1 MAVAE
6 TQVVD
11 SDLDPDEDLEG
22 QDEDIFNQMDENGII
37 GMDEINEY
45 YLHYHPRLEDGLET
59 VEEVGEMTEHKVL
72 HDYNKLRSLVHPQ
85 EPVDDDSFDISEF
98 QDSDP
103 VLLSMSAEDDA
114 SLSHLIYDSE
124 PQEEDGILSRQDSK
138 SHWRP
143 ERDHQLDMTEDE
155 KEQASFLLRN
165 EVGTSKEE
173 DSIEEYSDLPY
184 DEQTEEAIPSLLRDP
199 WCRYEVHNNAQ
210 SILDRGDDFSVP
222 SIRDHADKLSD
233 QSDEST
239 NCSKTQGK
247 DPNLLAQD
255 CYSEDF
261 EATYSKK
268 LDVLEL
274 SQNDKAL
281 ASAGEVRKAKQD
293 DPSFNYTMLHF
304 NQDLLR
310 HLSAEDLASGPDI
323 VAETIPDSSCTDSVE
338 ESVGRFSNKGKGLTK
353 GNQDSG
359 SANERQKDKST
370 RSELSR
376 PASNKQVKLTHQ
388 QKYPYTLGKPHVLND
403 NSTGQNSKANRQ
415 IKTLTP
421 QKTALNVRASR
432 SNSSKPLSRKIT
444 SETSMYGR
452 GRLNY
457 PLPDFSKVEPR
468 VKFPKD
474 EQAYQ
479 RPRTKPALSRGN
491 RNDSRFL
498 LHSPAEIVRQVLQ
511 SSNEC
516 SLITATP
523 PGINVVGEF
532 KSPQQATEMVYQ
544 LQEDYRRLLTKY
556 AEAENTIDRL
566 RIGAKVNLYA
576 DPPKPSLG
584 VQMASLKQG
593 SKVMMFTIPRA
604 QKAEIGPHPNSNVQT
619 EYHPVADS
627 HEAIEVASTSDG
639 TLASTHSTSIVE
651 PTAGECLTW
660 ALAQQAEALQK
671 QMDVFDGLLQAR
683 KVAPVAQQKAL
694 QRLKEGQ
701 DTLER
706 GYLQAR
712 EEYRGLQLKDNGS
725 NSYIIGEFDHNREV
739 EGNIFRLGMHLEDLK
754 ERIDQHPEN
763 HSSVD
768 HWSGMTLIHNS
779 WGTPVPVLQTPVPMP
794 IPTAQ
799 PPTPALHRPADT
811 AQNPKPES
819 TAPSAALQHEKVDVE
834 VSSVSGE
841 SEDGEAIPET
851 LKHKKMQLSDNFDQ
865 LLEQCKNIKDLPLSL
880 GLNRM
885 RENPD
890 SPQPPPTAHAQE
902 MGLVD
907 LIQGGGINPPK
918 DGLDKYSSKTP
929 EPNEPIK
936 NEPMP
941 SNAFKESHEAV
952 EREEEFPAVTEIRL
966 LTISPNSK
974 ETSVSE
980 KKDLLCQRSLTCVD
994 GIASPEH
1001 VPRKA
1006 LHQTT
1011 SVTLECHTA
1020 CSGTRRENS
1029 KCPNHLTPRLL
1040 GLVGGSYERI
1050 VSPETDSGFVG
1061 SESSRLTP
1069 AIQTPEHQPTQSRFQ
1084 SRRETL
1090 LKSPC
1095 RDDTRANPAWRPQ
1108 EIHQRGVTEREHPTT
1123 VRQNNSM
1130 RRDSVAEPSCTSS
1143 PQHWTGSVMSHTES
1157 EPDVRN
1163 SLNAYAKQGYHRSS
1177 LTSSP
1182 LTFNPKVH
1190 YSSNPLSI
1198 HSARDEVIE
1207 ALQMEVSQLKQ
1218 RLEESLQKSQG
1229 DSEENPSPVMP
1240 KPQSHLAHQ
1249 HSPRRKHPLEHLE
1262 KMEDQVWNKSPAS
1275 CSGSKLFPQHK
1286 SELEIST
1293 ESDASSSITHPLAPG
1308 ISVSQTSKSS
1318 SFREGQKRRPVKVKG
1333 PYTGADYSLFV
1344 PPTAPEESAPGAL
1357 ACPYCRGVRTHMAA
1371 PSRNAPVS
1379 TSGTKRN
1386 SCPACKGSG
1395 ICNDQKSKVKPEHAA
1410 REELPKSSRRS
1421 WKLRKQHSVRI
1432 AEPPPVLSCTPPPH
1446 YVPYSPQVYYS
1457 APACTLAS
1465 PEQSRFYYSSGY
1477 KMVESTPKPSPR
1489 RSKGHHSNPSITDDI
1504 SYFEAFELSDLSCSL
1519 DQAIDAAR
1527 NIKKTTKKMVRALS
1541 SDLYKAKAI
1550 QECHQLLTH

>member
-11 SDLDPDEDLEG
+11 SDLDPDEDLEE

-45 YLHYHPRLEDGLET
+45 YLQYHPRLEDGLET

-72 HDYNKLRSLVHPQ
+72 HDYNKLRTLVHPQ

-143 ERDHQLDMTEDE
+143 EQDHQLDMTEDE

-173 DSIEEYSDLPY
+173 DSVEEYSDLPY
-184 DEQTEEAIPSLLRDP
+184 DEQTEEAIRSPLRDP
-199 WCRYEVHNNAQ
+199 WCRYEVHNNEQ

-247 DPNLLAQD
+247 DSNLSAQD
-255 CYSEDF
+255 CFSEDF
-261 EATYSKK
+261 EATYFKK
-268 LDVLEL
+268 LNVLEL
-274 SQNDKAL
+274 SHNAKAL
-281 ASAGEVRKAKQD
+281 ASASEVRKEKQD

-310 HLSAEDLASGPDI
+310 HLSAEDLLSGPDI
-323 VAETIPDSSCTDSVE
+323 VAETIPESSCTDSVE

-370 RSELSR
+370 RSDLSR
-376 PASNKQVKLTHQ
+376 PASNKQVKLTRQ

-403 NSTGQNSKANRQ
+403 NNTGQNSKANRQ

-421 QKTALNVRASR
+421 QKTAVNVRASR

-457 PLPDFSKVEPR
+457 PLPDFSKVESR

-474 EQAYQ
+474 EEAYQ

-566 RIGAKVNLYA
+566 RIGAKVDLYA
-576 DPPKPSLG
+576 DPPKPSHS
-584 VQMASLKQG
+584 VQMAPLNQG
-593 SKVMMFTIPRA
+593 SKVMMVTIPRA
-604 QKAEIGPHPNSNVQT
+604 QRAEIGPPLNFSVQT
-619 EYHPVADS
+619 DYHPVAES

-639 TLASTHSTSIVE
+639 TLTSTHSTAIVE

-701 DTLER
+701 DMLER

-712 EEYRGLQLKDNGS
+712 EEYRGLQLKDAGN

-768 HWSGMTLIHNS
+768 HWPDMTLTHNS
-779 WGTPVPVLQTPVPMP
+779 WATPVPVLQTPVPMP

-799 PPTPALHRPADT
+799 PPTAALHRPADT
-811 AQNPKPES
+811 VQNPKPET

-841 SEDGEAIPET
+841 SEDGDAIPET

-890 SPQPPPTAHAQE
+890 SPQPAPTAHAQE
-902 MGLVD
+902 MGMVD
-907 LIQGGGINPPK
+907 LIQGGGIKPLK

-936 NEPMP
+936 NEPVP
-941 SNAFKESHEAV
+941 PIAFKDSQKAV

-966 LTISPNSK
+966 RTISPISK
-974 ETSVSE
+974 GTTVTE

-1011 SVTLECHTA
+1011 SLTLE
-1020 CSGTRRENS
+1020 
-1029 KCPNHLTPRLL
+1029 
-1040 GLVGGSYERI
+1040 ERI

-1069 AIQTPEHQPTQSRFQ
+1069 AIQTPEHQPTQSRIQ
-1084 SRRETL
+1084 SQRETL

-1095 RDDTRANPAWRPQ
+1095 RDETRAKPAWRSQ

-1123 VRQNNSM
+1123 IRRNSSM

-1143 PQHWTGSVMSHTES
+1143 PQHWTGSVMSELEQETFVSHTES
-1157 EPDVRN
+1157 EPDVQN

-1198 HSARDEVIE
+1198 HSARDEVIQ

-1218 RLEESLQKSQG
+1218 RLEESLQKSQE
-1229 DSEENPSPVMP
+1229 DSEENPSRVMP

-1249 HSPRRKHPLEHLE
+1249 HSPRRKHTLEHLE
-1262 KMEDQVWNKSPAS
+1262 KMEGQVWNKSPAS

-1293 ESDASSSITHPLAPG
+1293 ESDASSSITQPLAPG
-1308 ISVSQTSKSS
+1308 IAVSQSSKRS
-1318 SFREGQKRRPVKVKG
+1318 SFREGRKRRPVKVKG

-1357 ACPYCRGVRTHMAA
+1357 ACPYCREIQAQMAA

-1379 TSGTKRN
+1379 TSSTKRN
-1386 SCPACKGSG
+1386 SCPVCKGSG
-1395 ICNDQKSKVKPEHAA
+1395 ICNDQKSKVKPEHVILHQPTHLHRQCSHASTIHLGT
-1410 REELPKSSRRS
+1410 R
-1421 WKLRKQHSVRI
+1421 WKNQPQKLHLEGQKAITRVQQQTIFPTLKH
-1432 AEPPPVLSCTPPPH
+1432 LSCQTS
-1446 YVPYSPQVYYS
+1446 V
-1457 APACTLAS
+1457 APWTRL
-1465 PEQSRFYYSSGY
+1465 
-1477 KMVESTPKPSPR
+1477 STQQ
-1489 RSKGHHSNPSITDDI
+1489 GT
-1504 SYFEAFELSDLSCSL
+1504 
-1519 DQAIDAAR
+1519 
-1527 NIKKTTKKMVRALS
+1527 
-1541 SDLYKAKAI
+1541 
-1550 QECHQLLTH
+1550 